1 MSGTCSGVRYPTLE
15 FHRCRRPID
24 RIDPA
29 IERRRQ
35 LPLLVLDGAPNCG
48 CGDLAAPGDVSLLF
62 LPHYDP
68 KEILRDLV

>member
-1 MSGTCSGVRYPTLE
+1 LNSIVVAA
-15 FHRCRRPID
+15 PID

-48 CGDLAAPGDVSLLF
+48 CGDLAAPDDVSLLF